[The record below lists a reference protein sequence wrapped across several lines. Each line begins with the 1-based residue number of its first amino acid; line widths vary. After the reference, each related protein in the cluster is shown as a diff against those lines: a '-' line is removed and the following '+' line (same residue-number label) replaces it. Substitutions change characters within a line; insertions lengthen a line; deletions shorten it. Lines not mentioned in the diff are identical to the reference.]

1 MQVRENF
8 ITILTM
14 LILALLSA
22 CGRQEV
28 SLLKEKPV
36 AFFAKVSAL
45 QEKISPK
52 NSVESQSVETLENLI
67 KKSEVGKNNGSDFSS
82 TVRIWMQDWRV

>member
-8 ITILTM
+8 TTILTM
-14 LILALLSA
+14 LLLALLSA

-36 AFFAKVSAL
+36 AFLQRLAL
-45 QEKISPK
+45 FKK
-52 NSVESQSVETLENLI
+52 NIT
-67 KKSEVGKNNGSDFSS
+67 KK
-82 TVRIWMQDWRV
+82 